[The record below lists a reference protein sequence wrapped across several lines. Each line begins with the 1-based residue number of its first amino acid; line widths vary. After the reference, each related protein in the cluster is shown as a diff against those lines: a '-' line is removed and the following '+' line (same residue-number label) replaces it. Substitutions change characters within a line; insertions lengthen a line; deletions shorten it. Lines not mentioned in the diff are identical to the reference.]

1 MALSYNSFLT
11 KVTQIPKILVPK
23 LSTDMDTKFY
33 GNQLFNTT
41 IFKKIYLLFLFKY
54 AKIKLENLIVLVEG
68 VVSVIA
74 HSITAKEKY
83 RENFY

>member
-1 MALSYNSFLT
+1 MVLSYNSFLT
-11 KVTQIPKILVPK
+11 KVMQIPKIPVPK
-23 LSTDMDTKFY
+23 LSTDIDTKFY

-41 IFKKIYLLFLFKY
+41 ILKIYLLFLFKY

>member
-1 MALSYNSFLT
+1 MVLSYNSFLT
-11 KVTQIPKILVPK
+11 KVMQIPKIPVPK
-23 LSTDMDTKFY
+23 LPTDMDTKFY

-41 IFKKIYLLFLFKY
+41 IFKIYLLFLFKY